1 MSDEIRLTANEW
13 DIMKIIWAKQPCTL
27 RMIID
32 ETDKSHSWTRH
43 AVISFLKKMEAKG
56 TISVDETGPVKVYT
70 AAVEQNDAIK
80 QELGST
86 LSRVFDDSRVMMVS
100 YLVKSG
106 NVTDEEIEQ
115 MIAVLKGEE
124 NGNGDK

>member
-1 MSDEIRLTANEW
+1 MSGDIRLTANEW

-106 NVTDEEIEQ
+106 DVTDEEIEQ

-124 NGNGDK
+124 NGNGNK

>member
-1 MSDEIRLTANEW
+1 MSDEIKLTANEW

-32 ETDKSHSWTRH
+32 ETDKNHSWSRH

-106 NVTDEEIEQ
+106 DVTDEEIEQ